1 MSFFKGLARGLKDSE
16 EKKEREAAVEE
27 RKRLEEKAD
36 TRWQQ
41 EFDYR
46 VDQDKKAEE
55 VRLSSLDREK
65 QAQMAEL
72 GFILDDDGNYVHVST
87 LKGSDAADA
96 SRSKMTGKQT
106 EAAARHAVNLEEEI
120 KRVYMPIGEQG
131 PSIPGGEQ
139 SMTETE
145 MNWFDTLKSEPQA
158 LLTVMDFYENN
169 KDEYGLTLDQLPTL
183 YTLNVNSKAGQAHLT
198 SIAGD
203 DKNAFALALHASQ
216 QAAGPSVVAQMN
228 TGMLPLSQ
236 DQEND
241 QYVKFFEVALPPQL
255 AKEKSRLLAEQARA
269 RAAQDENRYD
279 ELTKE
284 IGDIT
289 GLEKD
294 LKDAKSRG
302 NAITKIMS
310 SYGADFLTRLED
322 SGSPHWR
329 KITANS
335 LITAYVPTATPV
347 EREDPFDS
355 NGNLKPKFA
364 EKWGVELPKTRT
376 AGGADLAAAAAAAP
390 AATPVTAG
398 GKPITPY
405 TSMEQLKGEYYAM
418 TDTGRKN
425 QQEDPNSKHYD
436 PNNPNTGYEV
446 PAGTPVG
453 TEIESPSNGV
463 TYVVIDENGTLKD
476 KREIEY
482 ERIVEGA
489 SDAVTSDTT
498 MSIGGK
504 DVTVRTTDT
513 GEWDG
518 KTDDL
523 NNGDLIYDTKRDE
536 VYVMEDG
543 IVQLADDDVAAL
555 VRAARTTT
563 TSDLEATQP
572 QAAGYTP
579 SPEPIGSSRGLD
591 LKRGAGRDLDSDM
604 SIGFDANRTP
614 TVSMAIAEDVRK
626 AIESE
631 DVAAVEKLLETHG
644 PDAIEAAIDEVEAS
658 GYIPS
663 PEPLVQKAPIKF
675 VDVVAKYREEGVVF
689 KSEEEATKWITKNFK
704 GAALTGDDK
713 AELAKVIYN
722 HSKGQ

>member
-120 KRVYMPIGEQG
+120 KRVYMPTGEQD

-139 SMTETE
+139 LLTMTETE
-145 MNWFDTLKSEPQA
+145 MNWFDTLKSEPKA

-169 KDEYGLTLDQLPTL
+169 KNEYGLTLDQLPGL

-203 DKNAFALALHASQ
+203 DRNAFALALHASQ

-228 TGMLPLSQ
+228 TGVLPLGAKG
-236 DQEND
+236 ERV
-241 QYVKFFEVALPPQL
+241 QYDLFVDVALPIQL
-255 AKEKSRLLAEQARA
+255 AKKKSKLLAEQARA
-269 RAAQDENRYD
+269 RDAQDKNRED
-279 ELTKE
+279 ELGRE
-284 IGDIT
+284 IGVLVD
-289 GLEKD
+289 LDKKLRNKD
-294 LKDAKSRG
+294 LRG
-302 NAITKIMS
+302 TAVVDFMS
-310 SYGADFLTRLED
+310 LYGAEILTELED
-322 SGSPHWR
+322 TNSLQWR
-329 KITANS
+329 NITNNGIITAF
-335 LITAYVPTATPV
+335 VPTATPV
-347 EREDPFDS
+347 EPKGPGV
-355 NGNLKPKFA
+355 NGNGNGP
-364 EKWGVELPKTRT
+364 EEPGSTTTPT
-376 AGGADLAAAAAAAP
+376 ATTATAD
-390 AATPVTAG
+390 AG
-398 GKPITPY
+398 NGIF
-405 TSMEQLKGEYYAM
+405 E
-418 TDTGRKN
+418 DIGRKVAN
-425 QQEDPNSKHYD
+425 LGDRTT
-436 PNNPNTGYEV
+436 NPETDVTYEV
-446 PAGTPVG
+446 GKDGDGELGWFRVG
-453 TEIESPSNGV
+453 TGTGNQDGS
-463 TYVVIDENGTLKD
+463 DEA
-476 KREIEY
+476 
-482 ERIVEGA
+482 V
-489 SDAVTSDTT
+489 SDEDVNYSVTSDTT

-504 DVTVRTTDT
+504 DVMVRTINT
-513 GEWDG
+513 GDWDG
-518 KTDDL
+518 ETGDL
-523 NNGDLIYDTKRDE
+523 YNGDLIYDTVSDE
-536 VYVMEDG
+536 VFVMEDG
-543 IVQLADDDVAAL
+543 IVQVADDAVAAL
-555 VRAARTTT
+555 VKAARTAT

-572 QAAGYTP
+572 QAAG
-579 SPEPIGSSRGLD
+579 
-591 LKRGAGRDLDSDM
+591 RDLDSGM

-658 GYIPS
+658 GHTPS

-675 VDVVAKYREEGVVF
+675 VDVMAKYREEGVVF
-689 KSEEEATKWITKNFK
+689 KSKEEATKWITKNFK

-713 AELAKVIYN
+713 AVLAEVIYN